1 MMEMRMKLRMLGLA
15 LTAAAVVCA
24 GSVRQG
30 QAQAQ
35 APTLVFAVAEIHY
48 VDTSGEVVD
57 QSADHRRRL
66 REFEAALRSDL
77 AASGKVANA
86 ALECPPNACSVG
98 DISDGQL
105 LTKAKEAGATHLLI
119 GRFHKMSTLIQQAK
133 FDVIDVKAR
142 KVVFDR
148 YISFRG
154 DNDAAWRRAESFLAR
169 QILDHGEW

>member
-1 MMEMRMKLRMLGLA
+1 MNKMKLLSAA
-15 LTAAAVVCA
+15 LAVVAVAIFCVGA
-24 GSVRQG
+24 VRQG
-30 QAQAQ
+30 RAQGT
-35 APTLVFAVAEIHY
+35 APVLAVAEIHY
-48 VDTSGEVVD
+48 VDTSGEAID

-77 AASGKVANA
+77 VASGKIANA

-98 DISDGQL
+98 DINDSQL
-105 LTKAKEAGATHLLI
+105 LGKAKEAGATHLLI

-154 DNDAAWRRAESFLAR
+154 DNDAAWRRAESFLAG

>member
-1 MMEMRMKLRMLGLA
+1 MQKRMKLRMLGFA

-24 GSVRQG
+24 CSIQ
-30 QAQAQ
+30 QSQAQ
-35 APTLVFAVAEIHY
+35 APTLVLAVAEIHY
-48 VDTSGEVVD
+48 VDTSGEVID

-77 AASGKVANA
+77 VASGKVANA
-86 ALECPPNACSVG
+86 ALECPLNACSVG
-98 DISDGQL
+98 DLTDGQL
-105 LTKAKEAGATHLLI
+105 LGKAKEAGATHLLI
-119 GRFHKMSTLIQQAK
+119 GRFHKMSTLVQQAK

-154 DNDAAWRRAESFLAR
+154 DNDAAWRRAEPLLA
-169 QILDHGEW
+169 Q

>member
-1 MMEMRMKLRMLGLA
+1 MEKMKLPSVALA
-15 LTAAAVVCA
+15 LVAAVISCA

-30 QAQAQ
+30 QAQGA
-35 APTLVFAVAEIHY
+35 TLVLAVAEIYY
-48 VDTSGEVVD
+48 VDTSGEVID

-77 AASGKVANA
+77 VASGKIANV

-98 DISDGQL
+98 DVDDGQL
-105 LTKAKEAGATHLLI
+105 LDKAKQAGATHLLI
-119 GRFHKMSTLIQQAK
+119 GRFHKMSTLVQQAK

-148 YISFRG
+148 HITFRG
-154 DNDAAWRRAESFLAR
+154 DNDTAWRRAESFLAR

>member
-1 MMEMRMKLRMLGLA
+1 MGKMKLPSAALA
-15 LTAAAVVCA
+15 LAVAAILCA
-24 GSVRQG
+24 GPVRHG
-30 QAQAQ
+30 QAQGTT
-35 APTLVFAVAEIHY
+35 PVFAIAEIHY
-48 VDTSGEVVD
+48 VDTSGEPID
-57 QSADHRRRL
+57 QGVEHRQRL

-77 AASGKVANA
+77 VASGRMANA

-98 DISDGQL
+98 DINDAQL
-105 LTKAKEAGATHLLI
+105 LGKAKEAGATHLLI

-169 QILDHGEW
+169 QLLDHGEW

>member
-1 MMEMRMKLRMLGLA
+1 MGKLMILRMLGLA
-15 LTAAAVVCA
+15 LTAAAVVC
-24 GSVRQG
+24 GCSVRESR
-30 QAQAQ
+30 AQ
-35 APTLVFAVAEIHY
+35 APTLVFAVAEIYY

-57 QSADHRRRL
+57 QGAEHRRRL
-66 REFEAALRSDL
+66 REFEAALRGEL
-77 AASGKVANA
+77 AASGKIANA

-98 DISDGQL
+98 DLNDSQL
-105 LTKAKEAGATHLLI
+105 LAKAKEAGATHLLI

-154 DNDAAWRRAESFLAR
+154 DNDAAWSRAESFLAR